1 MDYKSEFAKRLIA
14 LREQNNITQQQLAEK
29 LNISRQ
35 SLSLYEKAERTINIE
50 LLAQIADIFSV
61 STDYLLG
68 RSDTASMNEDLQT
81 ACNVTGLSEN
91 SIKMLS
97 KFKNAEQHKT
107 SKRNATFLC
116 PRIEIAD
123 CLISDFQFWSI
134 CYDISCILN
143 CKRLTVESIQ
153 ETKEKMRIYVNEEK
167 RLNKNFSEHADLGV
181 CNYIKAIENDEKWF
195 KVKKWEFFKH
205 LENFSNEIIDKFE
218 EFIIE
223 EAESNGKHISEEE

>member
-14 LREQNNITQQQLAEK
+14 LREKNNITQQQLAEK

-97 KFKNAEQHKT
+97 KFKNADHHKT
-107 SKRNATFLC
+107 SDRNTDFLC
-116 PRIEIAD
+116 PRIKIAD
-123 CLISDFQFWSI
+123 YLISDFQFWSI
-134 CYDISCILN
+134 CYDLSCVLN
-143 CKRLTVESIQ
+143 CKRLSVESIQ
-153 ETKEKMRIYVNEEK
+153 ETEEKMRIYVNEEK
-167 RLNKNFSEHADLGV
+167 MLNKNFLEYADLGV
-181 CNYIKAIENDEKWF
+181 HNYLKAMENDKEWF
-195 KVKKWEFFKH
+195 EFKKWEFFKH
-205 LENFSNEIIDKFE
+205 LENVSNEIIDNFE
-218 EFIIE
+218 EFITE
-223 EAESNGKHISEEE
+223 EAESIGEHNSTEE

>member
-14 LREQNNITQQQLAEK
+14 LREQNNITQQQLVEK

-107 SKRNATFLC
+107 SK
-116 PRIEIAD
+116 
-123 CLISDFQFWSI
+123 
-134 CYDISCILN
+134 
-143 CKRLTVESIQ
+143 
-153 ETKEKMRIYVNEEK
+153 
-167 RLNKNFSEHADLGV
+167 
-181 CNYIKAIENDEKWF
+181 
-195 KVKKWEFFKH
+195 
-205 LENFSNEIIDKFE
+205 
-218 EFIIE
+218 
-223 EAESNGKHISEEE
+223 